1 MKLRYYLLD
10 TNILAPLAELKAGR
24 DSPECRALGVH
35 WNKLPEGAKIFL
47 CPINV
52 GEVEYGLRIAPY
64 DIPEDHNSMRAI
76 IKAFPVFN
84 IDADLARDYYADLRA
99 RVFNEC
105 APKQKRNRQ
114 NYPKRVE
121 EWRDP
126 TTSKELKI
134 HENDLWLAAVA
145 MAHNLILVT
154 RDKMDVIKK
163 VAGADI
169 VFEDW
174 LK

>member
-10 TNILAPLAELKAGR
+10 TNILAPLVELKSGA
-24 DSPECRALGVH
+24 DNPDCRALGAH
-35 WNKLPEGAKIFL
+35 WNKLPEETKIFL

-52 GEVEYGLRIAPY
+52 GEIEYGLRIAPY
-64 DIPEDHNSMRAI
+64 DKPEEQRLIRDI
-76 IKAFPVFN
+76 VKEFPVLD

-99 RVFNEC
+99 RIFNEC
-105 APKQKRNRQ
+105 APKEKRNKR

-121 EWRDP
+121 EWKDP

-145 MAHNLILVT
+145 MAYNLILVT
-154 RDKMDVIKK
+154 RDKMDVIKR
-163 VAGADI
+163 VAGPDI